1 MQRNLDPIR
10 KAGLER
16 SCSAYGPSP
25 RDWLRRAPAQPGF
38 ERIEAFF
45 EGHAYDPHRHDTYAI
60 GVTESGLQCFGY
72 RGQHVAS
79 STGQVIVVHPDERHD
94 GHSGAPQGFRY
105 HMLYLEPRLVRDA
118 LRGKALGLPFVRHAV
133 GDYPALR
140 AALDPVFAGME
151 HRLEPLEHDQAL
163 LGVAEALLA
172 LDPSARREDVGAS
185 CAIAVERT
193 REFLDARYDRVV
205 ASEELEA
212 VTGLD
217 RYALSRHFRAR
228 LGTSPYR
235 YLTMRRLDRAR
246 ELMRAGKALA
256 EVAHASGFADQS
268 HMTRQFKAA
277 FGLPPGRW
285 QALQKGSDATRRA
298 G

>member
-60 GVTESGLQCFGY
+60 GVTASGLQCFGY

-79 STGQVIVVHPDERHD
+79 STGQVIV
-94 GHSGAPQGFRY
+94 
-105 HMLYLEPRLVRDA
+105 
-118 LRGKALGLPFVRHAV
+118 V